1 MSSDKLYSSINL
13 KNVENCY
20 MPPDFFLI
28 KEKIEHFQVRND
40 DIWVTSYPKAGT
52 TWTQEMVWLIANDL
66 NYEGAKIDLDLR
78 FPMIEINCLPKV
90 LIEFGKKHDLFSI
103 ERLNMLRLPD
113 IIKILD
119 ESNGQRFIKT
129 HLPWY
134 LLPRQIIEGLKTP
147 KIIHVMRDPKQ
158 VATSYYHH
166 CSNIFPVYKG
176 DLNTFIDLYIQGKVL
191 IGDYFNVVLSYWKR
205 RNLPNILFL
214 TYEEMYSD
222 LKGVVNKV
230 SNFLGKSYSE
240 NEIDEL
246 VQHLSFDQMKINK
259 AVNKES
265 VVQTE
270 DARFMRIG
278 KTDSYKT
285 ELNEE
290 MIDKLNKWV
299 LENMKGTNL
308 PYETS

>member
-1 MSSDKLYSSINL
+1 MATFTL
-13 KNVENCY
+13 KDFNGFK
-20 MPPDFFLI
+20 MPPEFN
-28 KEKIEHFQVRND
+28 EYIERIENLEVRND
-40 DIWVTSYPKAGT
+40 DVWVTSFPKCGT
-52 TWTQEMVWLIANDL
+52 TWTQEMVWLIGNDL
-66 NYEGAKIDLDLR
+66 NYEGAKTELDFR
-78 FPMIEINCLPKV
+78 FPFLECNSFYEEWNNFRNKFNINFKEAEDEVDFFEMVEKNENVRYIKSHVPWDFLPKQ
-90 LIEFGKKHDLFSI
+90 
-103 ERLNMLRLPD
+103 
-113 IIKILD
+113 IKD
-119 ESNGQRFIKT
+119 GTKN
-129 HLPWY
+129 
-134 LLPRQIIEGLKTP
+134 P

-299 LENMKGTNL
+299 LENVKGTNL